1 MLKPNIETYLCCD
14 APYEEA
20 KIVLFGA
27 PFDSTTSYRPGTRFG
42 SRAIRSES
50 YGLESYSPYQDK
62 DLLDCAIFDS
72 GDLELS
78 FGKPEDALA
87 DIEERAATILAD
99 GKLPA
104 SDGVLIDTGLSEEE
118 LKEILTPGDM
128 VTFRGPFTRL
138 GERRFTAK
146 ALDDRSCAAAILYAL
161 ELTKG
166 EELPCGVSVL
176 FSSQEEIGGHGAK
189 VAAERLRPDQA
200 IASDVSFALT
210 PDADPDEC
218 GKMGD
223 GAMIGVAPVLDRP
236 MTEALKALA
245 GEKGIPYQLELMGG
259 RTGTNADA
267 IFCTGGGVR
276 TALISLPQKYM
287 HSPIEI
293 VDAGDIA
300 AVGRLMA
307 EYLRHPLPAARKEEA

>member
-1 MLKPNIETYLCCD
+1 
-14 APYEEA
+14 
-20 KIVLFGA
+20 
-27 PFDSTTSYRPGTRFG
+27 
-42 SRAIRSES
+42 
-50 YGLESYSPYQDK
+50 
-62 DLLDCAIFDS
+62 
-72 GDLELS
+72 
-78 FGKPEDALA
+78 
-87 DIEERAATILAD
+87 
-99 GKLPA
+99 
-104 SDGVLIDTGLSEEE
+104 
-118 LKEILTPGDM
+118 
-128 VTFRGPFTRL
+128 
-138 GERRFTAK
+138 
-146 ALDDRSCAAAILYAL
+146 
-161 ELTKG
+161 
-166 EELPCGVSVL
+166 
-176 FSSQEEIGGHGAK
+176 
-189 VAAERLRPDQA
+189 
-200 IASDVSFALT
+200 
-210 PDADPDEC
+210 
-218 GKMGD
+218 MGD